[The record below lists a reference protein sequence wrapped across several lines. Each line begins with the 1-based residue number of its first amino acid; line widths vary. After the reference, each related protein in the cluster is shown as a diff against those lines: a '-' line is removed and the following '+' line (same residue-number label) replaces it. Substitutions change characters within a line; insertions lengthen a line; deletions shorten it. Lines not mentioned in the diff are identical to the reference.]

1 MDTVLLS
8 RLQFAY
14 TIAFHYIFPQLTIGL
29 GLLLVF
35 MEGMYLR
42 TKNPAY
48 EVMTRF
54 WVKVFGLCFVVGVAS
69 GVVMEFQFGT
79 NWATYSRFVGEVFG
93 SPLAAEGI
101 FAFFLESTFLGLL
114 IFGWDKV
121 SPRWHFFSTIMV
133 ALGAHM
139 SAVWILVANSWQQT
153 PAGHRI
159 VERGGQF
166 RAEIVDFWAMVF
178 NPSTFDRVTH
188 TVLGTWQAGAFLVLS
203 VGAFYLLKKRH
214 IEFAKSSIKIALVV
228 AAFSS
233 IMQLVTGHQSA
244 QVVGEYQ
251 PAKLAAFEGHYSDAL
266 EPAPSYIVGWVN
278 EKDHKVYGIK
288 VPGLLSFLVHGNFH
302 EPVKGLLSFP
312 SDERP
317 PVGLVFQSFHL
328 MVMIGMSLI
337 LLSMLGVVFWWTGT
351 LFQKKWMLV
360 LFVFSVLC
368 PQIAN
373 QAGWISTE
381 VGRQPWVVYGILKTA
396 DAVSKTLSFQEVLV
410 SFIMFGI
417 VYLLLFFV
425 FLYLLTEMVLKGP
438 GTSG

>member
-79 NWATYSRFVGEVFG
+79 NWATYSRFDGEVFG